1 MIGHIKRQFI
11 LPVGTVVELDA
22 DSGTLKMKETAF
34 S

>member
-11 LPVGTVVELDA
+11 LPVGTQIELNA
-22 DSGTLKMKETAF
+22 DTGTLTMKETAF